1 MVNEKYNPIYIYCFW
16 INQTYAQNFVFKAY
30 VDQNSISTNDFI
42 RFTVESSERVQLNN
56 LRFNNFIIKQGP
68 YTSSS
73 SQTTIINGKFE
84 SKNEF
89 KSTFII
95 APKKE
100 GKLFIESIKVNYD
113 GKDYQTERITINVTK
128 GQNNNIA
135 PPSAKP
141 SSNANSKLFAR
152 ISCSKTS
159 PYIGEN
165 ILVKYKIYQSSYHIR
180 NIEITDYELPMINDF
195 WTELIEPKNKQWNEE
210 QEIINGI
217 SYRVFTLKKEII
229 SPQKSGKLTI
239 PAFEVS
245 TVVNR
250 DFFNRGT
257 SKLIKSNQPILN
269 VKKLPKNAP
278 KSFKGQVG
286 KGYKMNVKISKE
298 ELNVDEASRF

>member
-1 MVNEKYNPIYIYCFW
+1 MKNIILYIF
-16 INQTYAQNFVFKAY
+16 IAFGVNQTYAQNFVFKAY
-30 VDQNSISTNDFI
+30 VDQNNISTDDFI

-73 SQTTIINGKFE
+73 SQTTIINGKFK

-95 APKKE
+95 APKKD

-113 GKDYQTERITINVTK
+113 GKDYQTERIAINVSK

-135 PPSAKP
+135 LPSAKT
-141 SSNANSKLFAR
+141 SSNTNSKLFAK

-195 WTELIEPKNKQWNEE
+195 WTELIEPKNKQWKEE
-210 QEIINGI
+210 QE
-217 SYRVFTLKKEII
+217 
-229 SPQKSGKLTI
+229 
-239 PAFEVS
+239 
-245 TVVNR
+245 
-250 DFFNRGT
+250 
-257 SKLIKSNQPILN
+257 KLIMI
-269 VKKLPKNAP
+269 
-278 KSFKGQVG
+278 
-286 KGYKMNVKISKE
+286 
-298 ELNVDEASRF
+298 